1 MEDTMPLDTADPH
14 ISPEERAKVL
24 TWLDE
29 SQRELSAAIEGV
41 SDRQW
46 NWKPAAEEWSV
57 GETAEHIVLAEALL
71 FRFVQKALAAPP
83 NPVWHEQTNGKTE
96 LLIRVMPSGQD
107 NAAAPDPI
115 VPRQGLTRT
124 QVAERF
130 EEQRIAI
137 VNFARETQMALKEH
151 TVVHPF
157 PIFGTLNAYQWLIY
171 APLHTM
177 RHEKQIA
184 AVKATPG
191 YPSTSR

>member
-1 MEDTMPLDTADPH
+1 MVRP
-14 ISPEERAKVL
+14 S
-24 TWLDE
+24 
-29 SQRELSAAIEGV
+29 
-41 SDRQW
+41 
-46 NWKPAAEEWSV
+46 
-57 GETAEHIVLAEALL
+57 
-71 FRFVQKALAAPP
+71 ALAAPP
-83 NPVWHEQTNGKTE
+83 AADRARALPPQHGRCIEHGEYETPLTA
-96 LLIRVMPSGQD
+96 

-191 YPSTSR
+191 YPSTSH